1 MKGMVRIFLVLLITF
16 AVSYDLSAQ
25 NYFFAEA
32 RENEISATPAG
43 KRVIIPDKYRS
54 LVLDSRAMQDFLKSL
69 SSEGVT
75 AGRGQSRIFEL
86 PMPEGGRAAYRIW
99 ASPVMEP
106 ELAARFPG
114 IKTYTGQGIN
124 DPTATI
130 KVDFTELGFHAM
142 ILSDIND
149 DIYIDPYRQLDTKH
163 YLVYNK
169 RDFSK
174 RSPFQEIG
182 VIEPTGKKPLSA
194 NKPMAGPCIG
204 EELHSYRL
212 AVACTGEYAIAAVG
226 VASPT
231 VAQALSAIVTTVN
244 RVDGIYEK
252 EVAISLNL
260 VANNNLVVFVNPSTD
275 PFTANNDGSALLDES
290 QTVINGSIGSV
301 NYDIGHT
308 FSTGAGGIAQLSSV
322 CGAQKARGVTGSP
335 NPVGDPYS
343 IDYVAHE
350 MGHQFG
356 ASHSFNATT
365 SSCSGNRNGPTA
377 VEPGSG
383 ITIMA
388 YTGICGAVNNIAD
401 NSIPYFHAASMD
413 EINTYTTIGDGATCG
428 TLTAT
433 GNIVPVVNA
442 GNNYTIPKS
451 TPFVLTG
458 SATDG
463 NGDALTYSWEQVDVG
478 PAGNWN
484 SPTGNAPLF
493 RSFPPVIAP
502 VRYFPQLSDQINNT
516 TTIGEILPSYG
527 RSMVFRLTA
536 RDNHAGAG
544 GVCSDEASVLV
555 NAASGPF
562 VVTAP
567 NTTGISWP
575 GGSNQMVTW
584 NVANT
589 DAAPVSCAN
598 VSIQLSTDGGLTFP
612 ITILASTPNDGSQQI
627 VVPDN
632 VTSQARIRVMAVGNI
647 FYDMSDRNFSITAAQ
662 PGFDFSVPAPASV
675 TCADPNPTSVT
686 LGTVSILG
694 YTTPITLSASGNP
707 PGTTVTFS
715 SPTVVPGNDV
725 IVTLNN
731 TGSLK
736 FDSSYAITV
745 TGVSGTLTRTRD
757 VIFTVAKGAGP
768 VVSQQP
774 VSQQV
779 CSGSDVTLSVES
791 NDPVVAYQWQFSN
804 NGGLNFNNITGATAS
819 SYNITNA
826 EGAQNNFQYRVLL
839 RGQCNVTTSG
849 AATLTVYTL
858 PEVVLTP
865 TKTSIVPGETS
876 TLTATIT
883 PGSDPTVV
891 PVWTKDGNVFDV
903 IGNTYPVNVTN
914 LGSYQVQVSD
924 DNGCASQ
931 SAVVTIAGQASSSL
945 YIYPNP
951 NNGQFTVSYYNAGGT
966 STKQTVTVYDSKG
979 AKVYFK
985 QFSFSGFY
993 GLLDVDL
1000 GNQPKGVYIVVI
1012 GDASGKK
1019 LIEGKV
1025 LIPK

>member
-1 MKGMVRIFLVLLITF
+1 
-16 AVSYDLSAQ
+16 
-25 NYFFAEA
+25 
-32 RENEISATPAG
+32 
-43 KRVIIPDKYRS
+43 
-54 LVLDSRAMQDFLKSL
+54 
-69 SSEGVT
+69 
-75 AGRGQSRIFEL
+75 
-86 PMPEGGRAAYRIW
+86 
-99 ASPVMEP
+99 
-106 ELAARFPG
+106 
-114 IKTYTGQGIN
+114 
-124 DPTATI
+124 
-130 KVDFTELGFHAM
+130 
-142 ILSDIND
+142 
-149 DIYIDPYRQLDTKH
+149 
-163 YLVYNK
+163 
-169 RDFSK
+169 
-174 RSPFQEIG
+174 
-182 VIEPTGKKPLSA
+182 
-194 NKPMAGPCIG
+194 
-204 EELHSYRL
+204 LHSYRL

-226 VASPT
+226 VANPS
-231 VAQALSAIVTTVN
+231 VAQALSAIVTSIN
-244 RVDGIYEK
+244 RVDGIYER

-260 VANNNLVVFVNPSTD
+260 VANNNLIVFVNPSTD
-275 PFTANNDGSALLDES
+275 PFSANDDGSALLDES
-290 QTVINGSIGSV
+290 QTVITNNIGNA

-308 FSTGAGGIAQLSSV
+308 FSTGGGGIAQLSSV

-335 NPVGDPYS
+335 NPVGDPYD

-365 SSCSGNRNGPTA
+365 ASCSGNRNAPTA

-388 YTGICGAVNNIAD
+388 YTGICGATNNLAN

-413 EINTYTTIGDGATCG
+413 EINTFTTIGDGATCG
-428 TLTAT
+428 SIAAT
-433 GNIVPVVNA
+433 GNIVPVVDA
-442 GNNYTIPKS
+442 GGNFTIPKS

-463 NGDALTYSWEQVDVG
+463 NGDALTYSWEQMDVG

-484 SPTGNAPLF
+484 TPTGNAPLF
-493 RSFPPVIAP
+493 RSFPPVATP
-502 VRYFPQLSDQINNT
+502 VRYFPKLSDQVNNT

-544 GVCSDEASVLV
+544 GVCFDETSVLV

-567 NTTGISWP
+567 NTAGISWP

-589 DAAPVSCAN
+589 DASPVSCAN
-598 VSIQLSTDGGLTFP
+598 VTIQLSTDGGLTFP
-612 ITILASTPNDGSQQI
+612 ITILASTPNDGNQQI

-632 VTSQARIRVMAVGNI
+632 VTSQARIRVMAVGNV
-647 FYDMSDRNFSITAAQ
+647 FYDMSNVNFSITAAQ

-675 TCADPNPTSVT
+675 TCADPDPTSVT

-715 SPTVVPGNDV
+715 SPTVVPGNNV
-725 IVTLNN
+725 VVTLNN

-736 FDSSYAITV
+736 FDSSYTVTV
-745 TGVSGTLTRTRD
+745 TGVSGTLTRSRD
-757 VIFTVAKGAGP
+757 LIFTIAKGAGP
-768 VVSQQP
+768 VISQQP

-779 CSGSDVTLSVES
+779 CSGSDVTLSVAS
-791 NDPVVAYQWQFSN
+791 SDPVVAYQWQFSN
-804 NGGLNFNNITGATAS
+804 NDGLSFNNITGAVGS

-826 EGAQNNFQYRVLL
+826 EAAQNNFQYRVLL
-839 RGQCNVTTSG
+839 RGQCNVTTSN

-883 PGSDPTVV
+883 PGSDPNVV
-891 PVWTKDGNVFDV
+891 AIWIKDGNVFDV
-903 IGNTYPVNVTN
+903 TGNTFPVTVSN
-914 LGSYQVQVSD
+914 LGSYQVKVSD
-924 DNGCASQ
+924 DNGCTNE
-931 SAVVTIAGQASSSL
+931 SAVVTISGKASSGL
-945 YIYPNP
+945 FIYPNP
-951 NNGQFTVSYYNAGGT
+951 NNGKFTVSYYNAGG
-966 STKQTVTVYDSKG
+966 SNTKQSVTIYDSKG
-979 AKVYFK
+979 AKVYYK
-985 QFSFSGFY
+985 QFTFSGFY
-993 GLLDVDL
+993 GLLDVDM
-1000 GNQPKGVYIVVI
+1000 GNQPKGLYIVVI
-1012 GDASGKK
+1012 GDANGKK

-1025 LIPK
+1025 LIPR